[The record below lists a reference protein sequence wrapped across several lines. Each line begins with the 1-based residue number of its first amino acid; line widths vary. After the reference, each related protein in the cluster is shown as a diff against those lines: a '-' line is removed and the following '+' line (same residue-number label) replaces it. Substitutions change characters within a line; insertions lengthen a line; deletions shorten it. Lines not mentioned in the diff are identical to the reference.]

1 MTKRPF
7 PFLKFFFVPNNL
19 LDLIVES
26 FSVLMFGEV
35 ASCIGGVRFSWGAK
49 FQADAAACIYAGHG
63 CILFHSLRI

>member
-35 ASCIGGVRFSWGAK
+35 ASCIGGVRFSWGGPS
-49 FQADAAACIYAGHG
+49 FRPMQLPVYTLGTAA
-63 CILFHSLRI
+63 FFFTV